1 GRAKT
6 ALGELSRVRQILRL
20 TGYINITGSFRD
32 THKVLDGCSDVFM
45 QAFGDAGRHTR
56 LAIGVAGLS
65 FDATVEV
72 DCIFEVDEA

>member
-1 GRAKT
+1 
-6 ALGELSRVRQILRL
+6 
-20 TGYINITGSFRD
+20 
-32 THKVLDGCSDVFM
+32 M